1 MAEKRV
7 IELEIQDNSKSLKQQ
22 YREAVQELQ
31 KVAAAYG
38 ETSQQAAEAAR
49 KAAGLKD
56 QIEDTNDLLKS
67 YKGEGAFIALGKAMS
82 SVASGFSAV
91 EGGLGLIGVESEKLQ
106 ETMLK
111 VQSAMA
117 LAQGLEGLEDA
128 GRAFKTLGARAMQYS
143 VVQKVVTAGQRLWNA
158 AMAANPIGLLIAG
171 ITTLIAVG
179 YSLIKYFQA
188 QAKETEKATASIKEH
203 NKALNKQNQELEKS
217 QTRLEKSNK
226 FQEDYAKASGK
237 SSEELRKLAIKH
249 AEEELALARKN
260 KELAKATYLREK
272 DILSSMKAN
281 DADEEVIKK
290 QEELV
295 KKAGESAKEMR
306 EIAQKEYTELVDLK
320 KQQRIEIKQE
330 QTDEIKD
337 KKDAAKTS
345 YDAQKESIENEL
357 KQIQEFNKQAKEQN
371 AARLRTDQEN
381 EEYAINQKYKE
392 QIALFKKHGKDTTQ
406 LELAQANELNDV
418 RLKYQDLDYKQKEEA
433 RQKELDA
440 IKQANDLK
448 KQAEQE
454 FQAQIE
460 QIDES
465 NFQARLQKSMSE
477 SDYEKELVRQ
487 KYFALEEAA
496 KGNAEQEKIIAE
508 AKGAELDA
516 INKKY
521 LEKQKHDQ
529 QQKVD
534 LILKYAQTFGQAMS
548 SLNGLLNAN
557 DEARLKNVKQGSKE
571 EEAIKRKMFERDKKL
586 RIVQTVIDTAS
597 NVVQS
602 VRNGGGIPA
611 GIPFGVAAAAM
622 GAIQIATISKAK
634 FEGGGEQVQSPSGG
648 GGAMAPNF
656 NVVGSS
662 GVNQLAQI
670 QQQPTRAYVVSGDVA
685 TGLSLERNRLQNA
698 SF

>member
-1 MAEKRV
+1 MAEKRT

-38 ETSQQAAEAAR
+38 ETSQQAVEAAR
-49 KAAGLKD
+49 KAAGLKE

-179 YSLIKYFQA
+179 YSLVKYFQA

-217 QTRLEKSNK
+217 ATRLEKSNK

-272 DILSSMKAN
+272 DILASMKAN

-330 QTDEIKD
+330 QTQEIKD
-337 KKDAAKTS
+337 KKDAAKDS
-345 YDAQKESIENEL
+345 YDAQIEARKNEL
-357 KQIQEFNKQAKEQN
+357 DALIELEIRKDQTDKERLEKLLADRLKLEKLKGSQLILAQQDNAEKVRQAIANDNKEELHLETVKIDKLKVLSNTKLENLQGSLNAEIEAERNAALLKTQILDAQAVRAQKIDERANSFKVKSIQQGLEIVSSITELFGKKSEKQAKRAFQVQK
-371 AARLRTDQEN
+371 AAQVASALINTYQSATGA
-381 EEYAINQKYKE
+381 YASQF
-392 QIALFKKHGKDTTQ
+392 LPVPDPTSP
-406 LELAQANELNDV
+406 V
-418 RLKYQDLDYKQKEEA
+418 R
-433 RQKELDA
+433 
-440 IKQANDLK
+440 
-448 KQAEQE
+448 
-454 FQAQIE
+454 
-460 QIDES
+460 
-465 NFQARLQKSMSE
+465 
-477 SDYEKELVRQ
+477 
-487 KYFALEEAA
+487 
-496 KGNAEQEKIIAE
+496 
-508 AKGAELDA
+508 
-516 INKKY
+516 
-521 LEKQKHDQ
+521 
-529 QQKVD
+529 
-534 LILKYAQTFGQAMS
+534 
-548 SLNGLLNAN
+548 
-557 DEARLKNVKQGSKE
+557 
-571 EEAIKRKMFERDKKL
+571 
-586 RIVQTVIDTAS
+586 
-597 NVVQS
+597 
-602 VRNGGGIPA
+602 GGIAA
-611 GIPFGVAAAAM
+611 GLAVAAGLVNVAK
-622 GAIQIATISKAK
+622 IASQK
-634 FEGGGEQVQSPSGG
+634 FEGGSQGGG
-648 GGAMAPNF
+648 GGAPAGGGGGGQVQAPQF
-656 NVVGSS
+656 QTIGTS
-662 GVNQLAQI
+662 GVNQLATL
-670 QQQPTRAYVVSGDVA
+670 QQQPTRAYVVSGEVTSA
-685 TGLSLERNRLQNA
+685 QSLDRNRVQNA
-698 SF
+698 TL